1 MVQLAKFLLWKQK
14 GLSLVPRSPGAHW
27 LDSLAYYVN
36 CWLVS
41 DSVSRNEVDG
51 ARETTLKVD
60 L

>member
-1 MVQLAKFLLWKQK
+1 MAHLAKFLLWKQK
-14 GLSLVPRSPGAHW
+14 GLHLVLRSPGAHW

-36 CWLVS
+36 CGL

-51 ARETTLKVD
+51 AGETFEVD